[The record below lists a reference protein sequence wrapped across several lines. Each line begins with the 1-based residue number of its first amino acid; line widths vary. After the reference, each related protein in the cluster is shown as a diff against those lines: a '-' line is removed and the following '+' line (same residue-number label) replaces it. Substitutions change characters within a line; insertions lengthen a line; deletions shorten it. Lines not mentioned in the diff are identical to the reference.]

1 VPEGAVPS
9 TPPSGCRRPQR
20 TMGRGGSNVLEG
32 ALNLTTQRPWI
43 YFGSR
48 TEPPGDAVAVNLSIK
63 NVPDELAASLRVRAT
78 RNHRSIQGELMA
90 ILEEALESDR
100 RLDARKLLSKVRK
113 LKLATD
119 DEATR
124 IIRSDRDGH

>member
-1 VPEGAVPS
+1 MPGCAAPS
-9 TPPSGCRRPQR
+9 TPPSGCRRPHR

-32 ALNLTTQRPWI
+32 AVNLTTRPHWI

-63 NVPDELAASLRVRAT
+63 NVPDQLAASLRVRAT

-100 RLDARKLLSKVRK
+100 RLDARKLLSRVRK
-113 LKLATD
+113 LKLATHD
-119 DEATR
+119 QATR
-124 IIRSDRDGH
+124 IVRADRDGH